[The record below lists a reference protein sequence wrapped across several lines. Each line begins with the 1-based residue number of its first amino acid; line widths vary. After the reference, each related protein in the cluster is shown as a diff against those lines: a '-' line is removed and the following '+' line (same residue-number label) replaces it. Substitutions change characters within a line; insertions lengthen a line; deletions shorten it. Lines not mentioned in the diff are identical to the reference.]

1 MGGFFS
7 KNTIY
12 PDDDAYHHLLE
23 VATEDIQKLVSSIEE
38 NMTSF
43 YVRPSSVWYINVP
56 THDNKEKKLVITS
69 NVFLKML
76 KRYCVR
82 EYITTMDGVN
92 TLIQFVHEG
101 KSV

>member
-1 MGGFFS
+1 MGIFQS

-12 PDDDAYHHLLE
+12 PDDEAYHHLLE
-23 VATEDIQKLVSSIEE
+23 GAAEDIQKLVTSIEE

-43 YVRPSSVWYINVP
+43 YVRPTSIWYINVP

-69 NVFLKML
+69 AVFLKML
-76 KRYCVR
+76 KRYSVR
-82 EYITTMDGVN
+82 EYITTADGEN